1 MRDCG
6 CLLEGHATFMGLPF
20 RYVGF
25 GGNRQHISLE
35 SAGKR
40 IIAPKRR
47 RRDVG
52 VGPDCQVPAMR
63 HLCARTYIIVH
74 VYSQRHHH
82 LSKASRRRRQPPS
95 TPTHEIPSIIRFD
108 GQSF

>member
-6 CLLEGHATFMGLPF
+6 CLLEGHATFMGLPY

-25 GGNRQHISLE
+25 GGRQHISLE

-52 VGPDCQVPAMR
+52 VGPDCEVPAMR
-63 HLCARTYIIVH
+63 HLCARIYIIVH
-74 VYSQRHHH
+74 VYIVRGIIIC
-82 LSKASRRRRQPPS
+82 RRRRVVVRHHPPH
-95 TPTHEIPSIIRFD
+95 T
-108 GQSF
+108 